1 MHRSLSAKSSD
12 PLAVDDEEPLDGED
26 GPKAA
31 QWEHED
37 LAQVR
42 VKVFRGQFTNQNH
55 PCSSGFEPFRISAET
70 RH

>member
-1 MHRSLSAKSSD
+1 MDVVALRSLSAKSSD
-12 PLAVDDEEPLDGED
+12 PLALDDDEPLDGED

-42 VKVFRGQFTNQNH
+42 VKVFRGQYAYVSRQRQGQ
-55 PCSSGFEPFRISAET
+55 SL
-70 RH
+70 

>member
-42 VKVFRGQFTNQNH
+42 VKVFRGQFCQRFTNKNH
-55 PCSSGFEPFRISAET
+55 PYSSGFEPHLI
-70 RH
+70 

>member
-42 VKVFRGQFTNQNH
+42 VKVFRGQLCIFVFQK
-55 PCSSGFEPFRISAET
+55 GRIELN
-70 RH
+70 